1 MGNRL
6 ENNIEIHNKPEK
18 KPFNQEMK
26 NEEAQVESPQTL
38 IKQEENQNAAEEV
51 KQEEKNWKKENYI

>member
-1 MGNRL
+1 
-6 ENNIEIHNKPEK
+6 
-18 KPFNQEMK
+18 MK

-38 IKQEENQNAAEEV
+38 IKLEENQNAAEEV